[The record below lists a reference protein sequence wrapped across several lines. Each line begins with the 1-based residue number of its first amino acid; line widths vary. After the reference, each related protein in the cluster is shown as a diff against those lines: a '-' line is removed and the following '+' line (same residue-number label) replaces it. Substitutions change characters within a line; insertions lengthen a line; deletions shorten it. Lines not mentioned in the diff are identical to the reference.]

1 MKKTEQDARSQKE
14 RALPPKRTADSAAP
28 SSMPDLQ
35 KTRDERNIAID
46 KVGVKDIRYPI
57 VVLDRSK
64 SKQQTVARINMYVD
78 LPHHFKGTH
87 MSRFIEILN
96 QHHGEVS
103 IERMDQILRDMK
115 EHLEAS
121 CAHLELEFPYFIEK
135 TAPVSG
141 ARSLM
146 EYQCRMAASLG
157 DEFDFVLGVTVPVTS
172 LCPCSKEISA
182 RGAHNQRS
190 AVTVEI
196 RYREH
201 DLARGS
207 DQPGRGVR
215 QRAGLLPAQARGRK
229 GGHRA
234 GLRQS
239 DVRRG
244 HGAGGYRRSC
254 TAMPAITWFRV
265 ECENFESIHNHS
277 AYALVERD
285 LPDSWISLWTRWI
298 TARPYNHL
306 HSTDRFSASSPRSR
320 ARD

>member
-1 MKKTEQDARSQKE
+1 MIKKADQSKKLANRRARPSE
-14 RALPPKRTADSAAP
+14 HIAGITTPPSA
-28 SSMPDLQ
+28 MPDLQ
-35 KTRDERNIAID
+35 KARDERNIPID

-64 SKQQTVARINMYVD
+64 VRQQTVARINMYVD

-103 IERMDQILRDMK
+103 IEGVDQMVRAMK

-146 EYQCRMAASLG
+146 EYQCRMMASLG
-157 DEFDFVLGVTVPVTS
+157 DDYDFILGVTVPVTT
-172 LCPCSKEISA
+172 LCPCSREISTQ
-182 RGAHNQRS
+182 GAHNQRS
-190 AVTVEI
+190 TVKVDI

-201 DLARGS
+201 VWLEELIAWIEACGSAPVFALLKREDEKALTELAYANPRFVE
-207 DQPGRGVR
+207 DVVR
-215 QRAGLLPAQARGRK
+215 AVTETLSAV
-229 GGHRA
+229 
-234 GLRQS
+234 S
-239 DVRRG
+239 
-244 HGAGGYRRSC
+244 
-254 TAMPAITWFRV
+254 AITWFRV

-285 LPDSWISLWTRWI
+285 LRERRGKTCGQGG
-298 TARPYNHL
+298 
-306 HSTDRFSASSPRSR
+306 
-320 ARD
+320 

>member
-1 MKKTEQDARSQKE
+1 MKKPAQDVRSKQG
-14 RALPPKRTADSAAP
+14 RALPPKRTAGNVALPSA
-28 SSMPDLQ
+28 MPDMQ

-64 SKQQTVARINMYVD
+64 VKQQTVARINMFVD

-96 QHHGEVS
+96 QHHGEISV
-103 IERMDQILRDMK
+103 ERMDQILGDMK

-135 TAPVSG
+135 AAPVSG

-157 DEFDFVLGVTVPVTS
+157 DEVDFVLGVTVPVTS
-172 LCPCSKEISA
+172 LCPCSREISV

-190 AVTVEI
+190 AVKVEI

-201 DLARGS
+201 IWLEELISWVEACGS
-207 DQPGRGVR
+207 APVFALLKREDEKALTEQAYDNPMFVEDVVR
-215 QRAGLLPAQARGRK
+215 AVTEALTE
-229 GGHRA
+229 
-234 GLRQS
+234 
-239 DVRRG
+239 V
-244 HGAGGYRRSC
+244 
-254 TAMPAITWFRV
+254 PAITWFRV

-285 LPDSWISLWTRWI
+285 
-298 TARPYNHL
+298 H
-306 HSTDRFSASSPRSR
+306 R
-320 ARD
+320 AVRGKPCGQGG